1 MDEMDNIE
9 KKFNEAFSGYAKE
22 PPGMVWDRIHG
33 ELHPDL
39 APRSL
44 WDQIVFFPK
53 NAPRL
58 FRFGIAIAAA
68 SVVIFFISLYF
79 GSGGK
84 HMLRGHAYAGEARLC
99 RGTAYLFRVND
110 KSSPLDSIEHVRS
123 ARVNE
128 HGAYYFSGVE
138 PGKYLLRVSPDASSE
153 MALKYHASWHEQ
165 HQESDSAHL
174 LIIESGD
181 VHADVHLVE
190 KR

>member
-22 PPGMVWDRIHG
+22 PPGMVWDRIQS

-44 WDQIVFFPK
+44 WDQIVFFPQRS
-53 NAPRL
+53 PRL

-68 SVVIFFISLYF
+68 SVMIFFISLYF
-79 GSGGK
+79 GSGGR

-99 RGTAYLFRVND
+99 KGTAYLFRVND
-110 KSSPLDSIEHVRS
+110 KSSPLDSIEHIRS

-128 HGAYYFSGVE
+128 DGAYHFSGVE
-138 PGKYLLRVSPDASSE
+138 SGKYLLRVSPDASSE
-153 MALKYHASWHEQ
+153 EDLKYHASWHEQ
-165 HQESDSAHL
+165 HRESDSAHL